1 MLTPTSGPLSGG
13 KHPGGYWCPAPG
25 GEWGCEDWKGPRCVE
40 DLCALLAPLRA
51 RACALCGAPPRAPRA
66 PKPGGRTPA
75 AAPAAAA
82 RSLAPGASVLFRAS
96 DTHAAPEPATVLRVA
111 EDCVDVELIGGRV
124 VRTVPACLLPP
135 VGFDDEEGAGARGG
149 APPPPPP
156 LFSNVCPYYVTI
168 GCKWGAACPSAHP
181 PALSDLEAQ
190 YDGAPPAAV
199 AAKHSF
205 ALDATSKAAAASFV
219 SGQLDAPKKRLF
231 LAAGG
236 GGGAALSRD
245 AAGEWRLVQAGRATV
260 FWLAWSTIVA
270 AEELLG
276 VVEGLPEPQLE
287 GAAVA
292 APAKSE

>member
-1 MLTPTSGPLSGG
+1 M
-13 KHPGGYWCPAPG
+13 
-25 GEWGCEDWKGPRCVE
+25 
-40 DLCALLAPLRA
+40 
-51 RACALCGAPPRAPRA
+51 PPRAPRA

-82 RSLAPGASVLFRAS
+82 GSLLAPGASVLFRAS
-96 DTHAAPEPATVLRVA
+96 NTHAAPEPATVLRVA
-111 EDCVDVELIGGRV
+111 EGGVDVELIGGRV
-124 VRTVPACLLPP
+124 VSTVPACLLPP
-135 VGFDDEEGAGARGG
+135 VGFDEEGGGG

-156 LFSNVCPYYVTI
+156 LFSNVCPYYVTV
-168 GCKWGAACPSAHP
+168 GCKWDAACPSAHP
-181 PALSDLEAQ
+181 PALADLKAK

-205 ALDATSKAAAASFV
+205 ALDATSKAAAANFI
-219 SGQLDAPKKRLF
+219 SGQLDTPKGRLF

-236 GGGAALSRD
+236 GGGGAAPPRD

-270 AEELLG
+270 ADELLG